1 MNGLTDQRVLMLIEN
16 TSYSTDGRV
25 RREATTLAA
34 AGCHVT
40 VICPKGPGEKW
51 REVFGPVVA
60 YQYPALPAVQGFLGY
75 VLEYGY
81 SLAAS
86 MLLSLWVA
94 ARTGFD
100 VVHAHN
106 PPDLFVFIGGFYR
119 LFGKR
124 FIFDQHD
131 LAPEMYRVRFPN
143 KTSNSLVFRA
153 LVFFERLSCRWA
165 NHVIAAN
172 DSYKQ
177 IDVERSGISAEKI
190 AVVRNGPEPC
200 HLQIPEPEPGLN
212 AGRRT
217 LIGFVGEMGCQD
229 GVDYL
234 LRSLVHL
241 IREFHHDDWH
251 CVLIGG
257 GDAVP
262 ELKRLAIDQGIS
274 DRLHFTGF
282 IDYRAVPR
290 YIRAMDVCVSPDP
303 SNDYS
308 DRSTVIKLMEYMAQ
322 AKPMVVFD
330 LPEHRVTAGESALY
344 ARANDEVDFARQIAR
359 LIDDAALCEELG
371 RIGRLRVVNSLAWCH
386 QEQPLL
392 NAYEAILAPR
402 SKPQVKPT
410 EMSSDNR
417 KKGLK
422 HTGQIAS
429 GAEV

>member
-1 MNGLTDQRVLMLIEN
+1 MNCLTDQRVLMLLEN
-16 TSYSTDGRV
+16 AAYSSDGRV
-25 RREATTLAA
+25 RREANTLTA
-34 AGCHVT
+34 AGCRVT
-40 VICPKGPGEKW
+40 VICRRGSGEKW
-51 REVFGPVVA
+51 REEFGRVVA
-60 YQYPALPAVQGFLGY
+60 YQYPAPPAVDGFLGY
-75 VLEYGY
+75 ALEYAY
-81 SLAAS
+81 ALAAT

-94 ARTGFD
+94 MRTGFD

-106 PPDLFVFIGGFYR
+106 PPDLFVLIGGFYR

-131 LAPEMYRVRFPN
+131 LAPEMYRVRFSN
-143 KTSNSLVFRA
+143 NESNSLVYRV

-172 DSYKQ
+172 ESYKR

-212 AGRRT
+212 AGRRIV
-217 LIGFVGEMGCQD
+217 IGFVGEIGVQD

-241 IREFHHDDWH
+241 SREFHHDDWH
-251 CVLIGG
+251 CVLVGE

-262 ELKRLAIDQGIS
+262 ELKRLAAELGIA
-274 DRLHFTGF
+274 DRLQWTGWL
-282 IDYRAVPR
+282 DYRAVPR

-308 DRSTVIKLMEYMAQ
+308 DRSTIIKLMEYMAQ

-344 ARANDEVDFARQIAR
+344 ARANDEFDFARQIAR
-359 LIDDAALCEELG
+359 LMDDAALGDELG
-371 RIGRLRVVNSLAWCH
+371 RIGRMRVVNTLAWSH
-386 QEQPLL
+386 QEQRLL
-392 NAYEAILAPR
+392 KAYEAILAPH
-402 SKPQVKPT
+402 SLPQATKRGEFV
-410 EMSSDNR
+410 R
-417 KKGLK
+417 
-422 HTGQIAS
+422 
-429 GAEV
+429 